1 MWQQEFKRHI
11 EQSEGFI
18 LNKSAKG
25 LEKPWKFDNV
35 SEKQFIEKADT
46 GDFLLFKA
54 NTGSAGVVRT
64 FTGSNFDHVAMVLRF
79 ETDTDEI
86 YFVEASGN

>member
-54 NTGSAGVVRT
+54 NNGSAGVVRT